1 MRLDIGNDPT
11 GLVSAFGLI
20 AEAGA
25 IALRLPGRP
34 ADRAFK
40 QMTDALLQ
48 HRFSP
53 RAGWR
58 ISDPGFEKLKGL
70 RQGKGGATTETA
82 PERPVAGKNHLS
94 LSLLPG

>member
-1 MRLDIGNDPT
+1 MLVKQTDLARMRLDIGNDPT

-40 QMTDALLQ
+40 QMTDAQLQ
-48 HRFSP
+48 HRF
-53 RAGWR
+53 
-58 ISDPGFEKLKGL
+58 
-70 RQGKGGATTETA
+70 RQEPDGAFQTLA
-82 PERPVAGKNHLS
+82 SRN
-94 LSLLPG
+94 